1 MNPPP
6 RKSRFGGTG
15 PWPSNI
21 DRDVHDEIA
30 AHLEE
35 RRAEYAAQGL
45 SPGEAAAA
53 AARKFGNRD
62 DVADACRLIDRRY
75 RDQERRSGMLTDLR
89 QDLGYAVRLFS
100 RSPGF
105 AVIAILTLAI
115 GIGATSTIFTLAN
128 WALLRPLP
136 GVADPDRVGI
146 VWVGRSADRGFY
158 PSRLSYPNLAD
169 AVARLHTVS
178 LGGYRSG
185 MVSASTGG
193 PSDEARNLL
202 AQFVTASYFDVLG
215 LRLQVGRPFTAAEDV
230 PPSPFLGAVI
240 SDRLWT
246 SMFDRDPAVLQ
257 RTMTLSGVRFTVL
270 GVAPPGFHGTERLS
284 STDLW
289 LPGTSGAIVNHQ
301 RTIRYDARNS
311 SGFAELVA
319 RLRPGATW
327 PQAQAELDSLRA
339 WLRDE
344 YPADNQNFKTNG
356 FTVMGPVGPPPQER
370 DRLPKL
376 VRLMGAAS
384 ALVLLIACANVAGLL
399 TIKGV
404 GRRNEIAVRK
414 ALGAGRWRLVR
425 QQLAEG
431 TLLWLCGGAAALLVV
446 RLLRGAFD
454 ISKVVLVR
462 GLDATPP
469 IDWRVLSFT
478 LVSSLVVGLIF
489 SVLPALR
496 ATNAEAAETLRA
508 TTPAATRHGFA
519 GASLAVF
526 QLAASL
532 TLLVGA
538 FLLVGTVRH
547 LTRVPLGFDPQ
558 GLVVFYVQPGSIGY
572 SEPEALA
579 YVEEFQRRLRQ
590 AVGVRD
596 VATAMTV
603 PFAGVSMGTRIRTLD
618 GAGQGPISETPE
630 TSLFSPSYF
639 ATLRIPLLKGRLFAE
654 ADFAAARRGDA
665 RPVIL
670 SDGLARRLFGTAD
683 PLGREV
689 EFPVIGRKGLRYQ
702 VVGVVGTVR
711 YFSLTKDPET
721 MVYEPEADRGA
732 LRTVTIVA
740 RGDTPAAI
748 AQAARRIALELNPAL
763 PLVNIVSMP
772 DAIARYR
779 GEADTL
785 ARLLVLLAGVAALL
799 ACVGLYGVVAHG
811 VAMRRREFG
820 IRVALGASPAQV
832 WRLVV
837 RTTAAITA
845 AGLLLG
851 LGGGFAIAQVLRN
864 RLIGVHPFDPALWSL
879 AAGSLVLVAVL
890 ASLKPARA
898 ATRVNVNETLRAL

>member
-1 MNPPP
+1 MKSIGP
-6 RKSRFGGTG
+6 R
-15 PWPSNI
+15 WPSEI
-21 DRDVHDEIA
+21 DRDVDEEIA
-30 AHLEE
+30 SHLDLRREE
-35 RRAEYAAQGL
+35 LVANGVAPAD
-45 SPGEAAAA
+45 AAAA

-62 DVADACRLIDRRY
+62 DVAEACRLIDRKY
-75 RDQERRSGMLTDLR
+75 RDQERRTGMLTDLR

-136 GVADPDRVGI
+136 GVADPDRVAI
-146 VWVGRSADRGFY
+146 VWVGRAADRGFY

-169 AVARLHTVS
+169 AVGRLQTIS
-178 LGGYRSG
+178 LGAYQGGS
-185 MVSASTGG
+185 VSASAGG
-193 PSDEARNLL
+193 PSDEARNLG

-215 LRLQVGRPFTAAEDV
+215 LRLQIGRPFTSAEDV

-246 SMFDRDPAVLQ
+246 SMFGRDPAVLQ
-257 RTMTLSGVRFTVL
+257 RTLTLSGVRFAVL
-270 GVAPPGFHGTERLS
+270 GVAPPGFQGTERLS

-289 LPGTSGAIVNHQ
+289 LPGTSEAIVNHQ
-301 RTIRYDARNS
+301 KLLRYDARNS
-311 SGFAELVA
+311 GGFYELVA

-344 YPADNQNFKTNG
+344 YPADNQNFKTSG
-356 FTVMGPVGPPPQER
+356 FTVMGPVGPPPMGRE
-370 DRLPKL
+370 RLPKL

-384 ALVLLIACANVAGLL
+384 LLVLLIACANVAGLL

-404 GRRNEIAVRK
+404 GRRSEIAVRK

-446 RLLRGAFD
+446 LLLRRAFD
-454 ISKVVLVR
+454 VSSVVMVR
-462 GLDATPP
+462 GLDTTPP

-478 LVSSLVVGLIF
+478 LVSSLLVGLAF
-489 SVLPALR
+489 SVLPALG
-496 ATNAEAAETLRA
+496 ATRAEAAETLRA

-547 LTRVPLGFDPQ
+547 LARVPLGFDPQ
-558 GLVVFYVQPGSIGY
+558 GLVVFYVRPGSIGY

-579 YVEEFQRRLRQ
+579 YIEEFQRRLRQ
-590 AVGVRD
+590 AAGVRQA
-596 VATAMTV
+596 ATMMTV
-603 PFAGVSMGTRIRTLD
+603 PFAGVSMGTRIRTVD
-618 GAGQGPISETPE
+618 GAGEGPISETPVN
-630 TSLFSPSYF
+630 SLFSSSYF
-639 ATLRIPLLKGRLFAE
+639 ATLGIPLLKGRLFAD

-689 EFPVIGRKGLRYQ
+689 AFPVMGRKGLRYQ
-702 VVGVVGTVR
+702 VIGVVGTVR
-711 YFSLTKDPET
+711 YFSLTEDPET
-721 MVYEPEADRGA
+721 MVYEPEVDRGA

-740 RGDTPAAI
+740 RGDQPAAI
-748 AQAARRIALELNPAL
+748 AQAARRIAAELNPAL
-763 PLVNIVSMP
+763 PVVNVVSMP
-772 DAIARYR
+772 DAVARYR
-779 GEADTL
+779 GESETL
-785 ARLLVLLAGVAALL
+785 ARLLVMLSGVAALL

-832 WRLVV
+832 WRLVA
-837 RTTAAITA
+837 RTTAAITG
-845 AGLLLG
+845 AGLVFG
-851 LGGGFAIAQVLRN
+851 LGGGFALAQVLRN
-864 RLIGVHPFDPALWSL
+864 RLIGVHPFDPVLWSL
-879 AAGSLVLVAVL
+879 AAGTLVLVAVL